1 MMIDF
6 DIKEIN
12 KFLDDFFGKDKI
24 ETKEQD
30 EEKWQI

>member
-1 MMIDF
+1 MFDL

-30 EEKWQI
+30 QELILN